1 MDGLLKHFEQLKSQH
16 VETPPESQFTVQQLY
31 TQTQTQDSSDLNI
44 VPTTSTRHS
53 RRTRPS
59 QQ

>member
-1 MDGLLKHFEQLKSQH
+1 MEGLLKHFEQLKSQH